1 MQLLKHFFLREFRS
15 RYLGSLS
22 GLLWA
27 VVHPALQLLM
37 YALVFE
43 YIFKARVA
51 GAESHG
57 LVAYI
62 GVGFWAWT
70 LFAESTSRAATSV
83 IDNAA
88 LIGKVAV
95 SPLLLVL
102 STVFASAA
110 LHLVGYTAALL
121 ILKLTG
127 TAIDPIG
134 VLLALPVFMMLII
147 WTVGFA
153 LLVAAVQVFIRDL
166 AQVLSQL
173 LAFWFFLTPVLYSRA
188 MLPEF
193 AQKLMDWNPLTY
205 YPERLRQLILD
216 SQYAFGWIDL
226 QAAILALGMLALG
239 AVVFA
244 RLRRHFEDFL

>member
-1 MQLLKHFFLREFRS
+1 M
-15 RYLGSLS
+15 S

-37 YALVFE
+37 YALVFQ
-43 YIFKARVA
+43 YIFKARVT
-51 GAESHG
+51 GAEEHG

-83 IDNAA
+83 IDNAS

-95 SPLLLVL
+95 SPRLLVL

-121 ILKLTG
+121 ILAATG
-127 TAIDPIG
+127 TRIDPVG
-134 VLLALPVFMMLII
+134 VLLALPVLALLVV
-147 WTVGFA
+147 WTLGFA
-153 LLVAAVQVFIRDL
+153 LMVAAVQVFVRDL
-166 AQVLSQL
+166 AQVLAQL

-193 AQKLMDWNPLTY
+193 AQRLMDWNPLTY
-205 YPERLRQLILD
+205 YPERLRHLILD
-216 SQYAFGWIDL
+216 SQYSFGLPDLKAAVLAFAMLGFG
-226 QAAILALGMLALG
+226 AI
-239 AVVFA
+239 VFT